1 MYTTISFA
9 SATLREIHIFC
20 DASKEAIGAVA
31 YLKLSDGK
39 SADVS
44 FVMGK
49 AKVAPSSG
57 HTIPRLE
64 LCGAV
69 LAVEMAD
76 IIKEHLKVKT
86 IYYYTDSQVVLGY
99 INNTSRRFYVYVCN
113 RISRIRASS
122 DPKQWH
128 YVSSE
133 MNPADLATRSVP
145 AKCLQS
151 ISWFRGPTFLLETI
165 YYQKQNMT

>member
-76 IIKEHLKVKT
+76 IIKEHLKVET
-86 IYYYTDSQVVLGY
+86 IYYYIDSQVVLGY
-99 INNTSRRFYVYVCN
+99 INNTSR
-113 RISRIRASS
+113 
-122 DPKQWH
+122 
-128 YVSSE
+128 
-133 MNPADLATRSVP
+133 
-145 AKCLQS
+145 
-151 ISWFRGPTFLLETI
+151 
-165 YYQKQNMT
+165 